1 MAFFNVG
8 HTLSSPSTTETQR
21 MEPRV
26 KSVMAISVEP
36 RSSLRVSR
44 VRPCAER
51 PIESIPALA
60 PSIAA
65 TDAEKGE
72 LPRAKEELVA
82 ALVSL
87 YYSRVH
93 AFVRKRESIEV
104 ADDVT
109 QEVFF
114 RIMKLQNLEKMTLE
128 VGYLLRIAENLLK
141 RRASQKSRFQEVLL
155 QSGRVGSHAIEAKD
169 RGRGAE
175 LWVGREAAANAHQG
189 TRSIDAED
197 LGRVLALLPVHESS
211 AVRMIVCNGLSYEAA
226 GNALAVPAS
235 TVNNWKHRGL
245 QRLRQLIEASDDQES
260 TTPLAPGDLRL
271 TSPNRDFSRASI
283 VSRRSRSFQ
292 SAGSGRAIATIR
304 SSDFS
309 RGCNQSCAG

>member
-8 HTLSSPSTTETQR
+8 HTLSSPSATETQR

-26 KSVMAISVEP
+26 KSVLEISVEP
-36 RSSLRVSR
+36 RSNLRVSR

-72 LPRAKEELVA
+72 LPRGKEQLVA
-82 ALVSL
+82 ALVSS

-114 RIMKLQNLEKMTLE
+114 RVLKLQNLEKMTLE

-155 QSGRVGSHAIEAKD
+155 QSGRVGSHATEAKD

-175 LWVGREAAANAHQG
+175 LWVGREAAANAQQG
-189 TRSIDAED
+189 TRSIDAGD
-197 LGRVLALLPVHESS
+197 LGRALALLPSQENA
-211 AVRMIVCNGLSYEAA
+211 AVRMIVCDGLSYEAA
-226 GNALAVPAS
+226 ANALAVPA
-235 TVNNWKHRGL
+235 TTINNWKHRGL
-245 QRLRQLIEASDDQES
+245 QRLRQLIETSDDQES

-271 TSPNRDFSRASI
+271 TNPNRDFSRASI
-283 VSRRSRSFQ
+283 VSRRSRNFQ
-292 SAGSGRAIATIR
+292 SAGSGRTIAAIR

-309 RGCNQSCAG
+309 CGCNQSCAG

>member
-26 KSVMAISVEP
+26 KSVMEISVEP

-65 TDAEKGE
+65 TDAEKKE

-114 RIMKLQNLEKMTLE
+114 RLMKLQNLEKMTLK
-128 VGYLLRIAENLLK
+128 VGYLLCIAENLLK
-141 RRASQKSRFQEVLL
+141 RRAGQKSRFQEVLL
-155 QSGRVGSHAIEAKD
+155 QSGRVGSHATEAKD
-169 RGRGAE
+169 RGLGAE
-175 LWVGREAAANAHQG
+175 LWVGREAAANAYQG
-189 TRSIDAED
+189 TRSIDAEE

-211 AVRMIVCNGLSYEAA
+211 AVRMIVCDGLSYEAA

-245 QRLRQLIEASDDQES
+245 QRLRQLIETSDDQES

-271 TSPNRDFSRASI
+271 TNPNRDFSRASI
-283 VSRRSRSFQ
+283 VSRRSRNFQ
-292 SAGSGRAIATIR
+292 GAGSGRTPTAIRGI
-304 SSDFS
+304 DFS
-309 RGCNQSCAG
+309 LGYNQSCAG

>member
-8 HTLSSPSTTETQR
+8 HTLSSPSATETQR

-26 KSVMAISVEP
+26 KSVLEISVEP
-36 RSSLRVSR
+36 RSNLRVSR

-72 LPRAKEELVA
+72 LPRGKEQLVA
-82 ALVSL
+82 ALVSS

-114 RIMKLQNLEKMTLE
+114 RVLKLQNLEKMTLE

-155 QSGRVGSHAIEAKD
+155 QSGRVGSHATEAKD

-175 LWVGREAAANAHQG
+175 LWVGREAAANAQQG
-189 TRSIDAED
+189 TRSIDAGD
-197 LGRVLALLPVHESS
+197 LGRALALLPSQENA
-211 AVRMIVCNGLSYEAA
+211 AVRMIVCDGLSYEAA
-226 GNALAVPAS
+226 ANALAVPA
-235 TVNNWKHRGL
+235 TTINNWKHRGL
-245 QRLRQLIEASDDQES
+245 QRLRQLIETSDDQES

-271 TSPNRDFSRASI
+271 TNPNRDFSRASN
-283 VSRRSRSFQ
+283 VSRRSRNFQ
-292 SAGSGRAIATIR
+292 SAGSGRTIAAIR

-309 RGCNQSCAG
+309 CGCNQSCAG

>member
-8 HTLSSPSTTETQR
+8 HTLSSPSATETQR

-26 KSVMAISVEP
+26 KSVLEISVEP
-36 RSSLRVSR
+36 RSNLRVSR

-72 LPRAKEELVA
+72 LPRGKEQLVA
-82 ALVSL
+82 ALVSS

-114 RIMKLQNLEKMTLE
+114 RVLKLQNLEKMTLE

-155 QSGRVGSHAIEAKD
+155 QSGRVGSHATEAKD

-175 LWVGREAAANAHQG
+175 LWVGREAAANAQQG
-189 TRSIDAED
+189 TRSIDAGD
-197 LGRVLALLPVHESS
+197 LGRALALLPGQENA
-211 AVRMIVCNGLSYEAA
+211 AVRMIVCDGLSYEAA
-226 GNALAVPAS
+226 ANALAVPA
-235 TVNNWKHRGL
+235 TTINNWKHRGL
-245 QRLRQLIEASDDQES
+245 QRLRQLIETSDDQES

-271 TSPNRDFSRASI
+271 TNPNRDFSRASI
-283 VSRRSRSFQ
+283 VSRRSRNFQ
-292 SAGSGRAIATIR
+292 SAGSGRTIAAIR

-309 RGCNQSCAG
+309 CGCNQSCAG